1 MRYQLFIIVLL
12 SLFSLGFFSLG
23 SFATAEVQDAG
34 VMADE
39 SKNSERPKKPKKK
52 KKDDVALAVIVH
64 PKNSIKKVSYSE
76 LRAYL
81 KARRQFWPN
90 KKRCDLFLPPTTSPA
105 YQLLLKTVY
114 KTTHK
119 KLQKYWTRKQFSGD
133 IATKPSYV
141 SSFQAAGKLVLAKQG
156 GLSIVPANR
165 VPKGARVLLIDGK
178 KPGDEGYKLSGKKQT
193 KK

>member
-1 MRYQLFIIVLL
+1 MRYQLFLLIVLA
-12 SLFSLGFFSLG
+12 
-23 SFATAEVQDAG
+23 SFATAEIQNVSAQSD
-34 VMADE
+34 
-39 SKNSERPKKPKKK
+39 SSPKSEKPKEGDKK
-52 KKDDVALAVIVH
+52 DAKAKKDDVALAVIVH
-64 PKNSIKKVSYSE
+64 PKNSIKKVSFSE

-105 YQLLLKTVY
+105 YKLLLKNVY
-114 KTTHK
+114 KTSHK

-141 SSFQAAGKLVLAKQG
+141 SSFKAAGVLVLAKEG
-156 GLSIVPANR
+156 ALSVVPANR

-178 KPGDEGYKLSGKKQT
+178 KPGDNGYKLSGKPDG
-193 KK
+193 KKK